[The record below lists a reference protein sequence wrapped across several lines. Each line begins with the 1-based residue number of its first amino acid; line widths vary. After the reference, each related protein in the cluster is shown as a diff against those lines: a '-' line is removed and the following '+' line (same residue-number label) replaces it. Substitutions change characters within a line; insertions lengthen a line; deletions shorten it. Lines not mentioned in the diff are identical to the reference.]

1 MIIPVRCFTC
11 GRSFD
16 LAYIFKEHMSKL
28 IQTQIGE
35 TEPRYVN
42 SDITMNI
49 DLSNLFNKLQIKND
63 CCRCHIS
70 TALSFTDYY
79 H

>member
-1 MIIPVRCFTC
+1 MIIPVVCFTC

-16 LAYIFKEHMSKL
+16 LAYIFKERMAESIKG
-28 IQTQIGE
+28 QIGD

-42 SDITMNI
+42 SDITMKI
-49 DLSNLFNKLQIKND
+49 DLSELFNKLQIKND

-70 TALSFTDYY
+70 TALSFSDYY
-79 H
+79 R